1 MCSSPIRPADRP
13 IFTPVLPAWKDFL
26 AKPITTLKGI
36 GDERAQ
42 LFAEELGVRTLGDLV
57 YLLPIRYVDKTQI
70 TPIGGLRAVGSGDV
84 LVRGVLR
91 RVNHIGTGAKRRVT
105 ATLADETGQ
114 VDLVWFRG
122 GYYAA
127 RSLQVGR
134 AYSAFGKVNVFR
146 GRASIA
152 HPEVSERAGANETFE
167 PVYPSTEKFNARG
180 TDMKTRRRMVRAVI
194 RELTERFPGAHDVLP
209 AELRER
215 YQLVSH
221 ATALHDL
228 HFPADEEAAHQAGR
242 RIKFEEL
249 FLFQLR
255 QLFGKY
261 LHDRDVEGYA
271 IPGPGE
277 RYRRFLA
284 EKLPFSLTGAQER
297 VLAEVAADLARGKH
311 MNRLIQ
317 GDVGSGKTIVALLA
331 MLMAIDHGY
340 QACLM
345 APTQIL
351 AQQHYDGL
359 AELLAGTGVQVAL
372 LTGNTKAAQRTSLLK
387 ALRAGFLD
395 VLVGTHALIEDPVAF
410 ANLGLAVI
418 DEQHRFG
425 VKQRAKLWRKNR
437 PHPPHVLVMTA
448 TPIPRTLALTTHA
461 ELDVSKIDELP
472 PGRKP
477 VTTRHVTERHR
488 AEVTEWMRSEIAK
501 GRQVYVVYPLIE
513 ESEALDLK
521 NVMTGFERI
530 QERFPPPD
538 YHVSIVHG
546 RLKPDVKDH
555 EMQRFAEGKTQI
567 MVATT
572 VIEVGV
578 NVPNASVMVIENA
591 ERFGLA
597 QLHQLRGRVGR
608 GADQSYCLLMT
619 EGSLSE
625 QGRERIKTMCATND
639 GFVIAEKDLHLRGA
653 GDIEGLR
660 QSGQMLFRLA
670 RLPEDETI
678 LHVAHD
684 EAKTLLEHD
693 PELAMEVH
701 RGLRE
706 HMRVDGQVRR
716 EWQQIS

>member
-1 MCSSPIRPADRP
+1 M
-13 IFTPVLPAWKDFL
+13 LPAWKDFL
-26 AKPITTLKGI
+26 AKPLTSLKGV
-36 GDERAQ
+36 GEQRA
-42 LFAEELGVRTLGDLV
+42 LMFAEELGVRTLGDLV
-57 YLLPIRYVDKTQI
+57 YLLPNRYVDKTQI
-70 TPIGGLRAVGSGDV
+70 TPIAALRAVGSGDV
-84 LVRGVLR
+84 LVRGVLK
-91 RVNHIGTGAKRRVT
+91 RVNHIGTGAKRRVS
-105 ATLADETGQ
+105 ATLADDSGQ

-134 AYSAFGKVNVFR
+134 PYSAFGKVNVFK

-167 PVYPSTEKFNARG
+167 PVYPSTEKFNAKG
-180 TDMKTRRRMVRAVI
+180 TDMKTRRRMVRAI
-194 RELTERFPGAHDVLP
+194 LRELAERFPGADDVLP
-209 AELRER
+209 AAVKER
-215 YQLVSH
+215 YRLVSH

-228 HFPADEEAAHQAGR
+228 HFPADADAAHEAGR

-261 LHDRDVEGYA
+261 VHDRDVAGYA

-277 RYRRFLA
+277 GYARFLA
-284 EKLPFSLTGAQER
+284 EKLPFTLTGAQER
-297 VLAEVAADLARGKH
+297 VLTEVAADLASGSH
-311 MNRLIQ
+311 MNRLVQ

-331 MLMAIDHGY
+331 MLMARDHGY

-359 AELLAGTGVQVAL
+359 SRLLQGTGVQIAF
-372 LTGNTKAAQRTSLLK
+372 LTGNTKAKTRTATLT
-387 ALRAGFLD
+387 ALRTGFLD
-395 VLVGTHALIEDPVAF
+395 VLVGTHALIEAPVAF

-425 VKQRAKLWRKNR
+425 VKQRAKLWRKNE

-461 ELDVSKIDELP
+461 ELDVSVIDELP

-477 VTTRHVTERHR
+477 VTTRHVTEKHR
-488 AEVTEWMRSEIAK
+488 AEVTEWMRSEIEK

-530 QERFPPPD
+530 QERFPPPQ

-546 RLKPDVKDH
+546 RLKPDDKDL
-555 EMQRFAEGKTQI
+555 EMQRFVEGKTQI

-619 EGSLSE
+619 DGRLSE
-625 QGRERIKTMCATND
+625 QGRERIRTMCATND
-639 GFVIAEKDLHLRGA
+639 GFVIAEKDLELRGA

-670 RLPEDETI
+670 RIPEDATI
-678 LHVAHD
+678 LDVAHE
-684 EAKTLLEHD
+684 EARTLLEVD
-693 PELAMEVH
+693 PELAMEEH
-701 RGLRE
+701 RGLRD
-706 HMRVDGQVRR
+706 HMRADGEARR
-716 EWQQIS
+716 AWQQIS